1 MKLILHLVKFDW
13 PGGPEQLAA
22 RLGAVAWTA
31 EQSGFDGISVSDHLW
46 LHPII
51 GGPDGSM
58 LEAYTTL
65 GYLAAHTRR
74 ARLLTQVTAVPYR
87 QPGLLARIVTT
98 LDVLSGGRACL
109 GIGVGDFEEEARGLG
124 IPYPPLAERFEM
136 LEEALQICLRM
147 WSGEH
152 GDERPF
158 VGKHYHLEHPRNQPQ
173 SLSVPHPPILIGGDG
188 ERKTLRLVARY
199 GDACGL
205 RPKSEIP
212 HKLDVLR
219 RYCEEESRD
228 YDAIEKTCAFAFD
241 VGADPDDGAKA
252 DALVGQLRW
261 LAGMGIQ
268 TVIGFVPNVG
278 EITPLEIIGKRV
290 IPAIADL

>member
-13 PGGPEQLAA
+13 PGGTEQLGM
-22 RLGAVAWTA
+22 RLGAVAWAA
-31 EQSGFDGISVSDHLW
+31 EQSGFDGISISDHLW

-51 GGPDGSM
+51 GGPDGNM

-74 ARLLTQVTAVPYR
+74 SRLLTQVTAVPYR
-87 QPGLLARIVTT
+87 HPGMLAKIVTT

-109 GIGVGDFEEEARGLG
+109 GIGVGDFPEEARGLG
-124 IPYPPLAERFEM
+124 IPYPSQAERYEM
-136 LEEALQICLRM
+136 LEETLQICLRM

-158 VGKHYHLEHPRNQPQ
+158 TSKHYHLEHLRNQPQ
-173 SLSVPHPPILIGGDG
+173 SLSSPHPPILIGGDG
-188 ERKTLRLVARY
+188 EQKTLRLVARY

-205 RPKSEIP
+205 RPKPEIP

-219 RYCEEESRD
+219 RYCDEEGRD

-241 VGADPDDGAKA
+241 VGDDSDDGARA
-252 DALVGQLRW
+252 ETLISQLRW